1 LKSKFPTSFN
11 LDSMRVRVALVVG
24 VWVVYGLA
32 FAPIYSEMG
41 DAVGTFVT
49 LPVMATAWLLG
60 MRGGLAG
67 ALLNI
72 PLNALLFFSVGQS
85 GWDVMFKRW
94 PGMCAGLLIGV
105 VIGWLSDLFRKVRI
119 QSMELAVER
128 DALQKEIAERQRAEQ
143 ALRRGRDE
151 LEIRVQERTA
161 ELILVNEALQA
172 DLAAL
177 QRAEERISRQ
187 VSHLSALRAIDSA
200 ISSNFDLRVTFNTL
214 LGHAIS
220 ELGVDAAVVLS
231 YDRGLNELKFAAAR
245 GFRGNAVTRLRL
257 RVGENY
263 AGQAVLER
271 RLIYIPDLNRI
282 EVQLPLSPLLAKEDF
297 VSLFAVP
304 LIAKGEIKGVL
315 EIFHRALLAP
325 DEEWYNFLESLAG
338 QSAIAMDNA
347 ELFENLQRSNFDLRL
362 AYDKTIEGWSHALD
376 LRDKETEGHTLRVT
390 GMTLELAL
398 RMGISEDELTHIRR
412 GALLHDIGKMGVPD
426 VILLKA
432 ESLTE
437 DESAIMRRHPQYAYD
452 MLAPIDFLRAS
463 LDIPYCHHEKWDSTG
478 YPRGLKG
485 EAIPMAARIFAVV
498 DVWDALCSNRPYR
511 PAWTKEKALEH
522 IKSLTGMDFDP
533 KVVQAFIELHE
544 AG

>member
-1 LKSKFPTSFN
+1 
-11 LDSMRVRVALVVG
+11 
-24 VWVVYGLA
+24 
-32 FAPIYSEMG
+32 
-41 DAVGTFVT
+41 
-49 LPVMATAWLLG
+49 
-60 MRGGLAG
+60 
-67 ALLNI
+67 
-72 PLNALLFFSVGQS
+72 
-85 GWDVMFKRW
+85 
-94 PGMCAGLLIGV
+94 
-105 VIGWLSDLFRKVRI
+105 VRI

-172 DLAAL
+172 DIAAL

>member
-49 LPVMATAWLLG
+49 LPVMAMAWLLG

-172 DLAAL
+172 DIAAL